1 MFMLCSG
8 GGWWYRFCRQPS
20 VSSYTMPNV
29 ATQQIAERQYPRR
42 TTQEQNHRRQRL
54 VQAVQHSRVLM
65 NDPSM
70 NVVWKSKSFEI
81 ELSSDVKCV

>member
-20 VSSYTMPNV
+20 VSAYTMTNT
-29 ATQQIAERQYPRR
+29 ASQQGERQYQRR
-42 TTQEQNHRRQRL
+42 TTQEQNLRRQRL
-54 VQAVQHSRVLM
+54 VQAMQHSRVLM

-70 NVVWKSKSFEI
+70 NVVWKSKWNR
-81 ELSSDVKCV
+81 